1 MTREQMFRFPPLLES
16 HDALSGRLGETTP
29 DRERDRK
36 RWSDRLS
43 NRAGYWVVALALLT
57 NMAFSAVPTPLYVI
71 YQQRDHFS
79 AIGGTIVY
87 AVYAVG
93 VIASLFLAGH
103 VSDWM
108 GRRRILVIGLLVN
121 VLSALVF
128 LAAPSF
134 SGLIVARIISGFAVG
149 MTTATATAWMAE
161 LHATAHPGAN
171 SRRAQMV
178 AIAANLGGIGVGPL
192 VAGILAAFVP
202 APLVV
207 PYLVVG
213 GALLILTLL
222 VAAAPET
229 ATGINKG
236 TKWRPQR
243 IAVPAHAR
251 RQFFAA
257 TGAGF
262 ASFAVYGVFNSLV
275 PNFLVG
281 ALHESSHFVAGAVAF
296 AAFAAGALAQIL
308 LSRLGIPAM
317 MRVSVPVLFAGLV
330 LFTLGMW
337 LPSLAIF
344 VMGGVVTGAGAGL
357 VFRGSMVAAGNASPV
372 ESRGE
377 TLAGFFL
384 GAYVGLS
391 VPVIGLGI
399 ATTYAPARDVMLVFV
414 IAVAVMIVVTVRS
427 VVQHVVRADAA
438 IAEAAFDS
446 ASVTDSGQTNN

>member
-1 MTREQMFRFPPLLES
+1 M
-16 HDALSGRLGETTP
+16 
-29 DRERDRK
+29 
-36 RWSDRLS
+36 RLS
-43 NRAGYWVVALALLT
+43 HGAGYWVVALALLT

-108 GRRRILVIGLLVN
+108 GRRRILVAGLLVN
-121 VLSALVF
+121 VLSAFVF
-128 LAAPSF
+128 IAAPSF
-134 SGLIVARIISGFAVG
+134 TGLIIARIISGFAVG
-149 MTTATATAWMAE
+149 VTTATATAWMAE
-161 LHATAHPGAN
+161 LHAAAHPGAN

-178 AIAANLGGIGVGPL
+178 AIASNLGGIGVGPL

-207 PYLVVG
+207 PYVVVG
-213 GALLILTLL
+213 GVLVILTML
-222 VAAAPET
+222 VSIAPET
-229 ATGINKG
+229 ATGVNKG
-236 TKWRPQR
+236 TKWRPQH

-251 RQFFAA
+251 GQFFAA

-262 ASFAVYGVFNSLV
+262 TSFAVYGVFNSLV

-281 ALHESSHFVAGAVAF
+281 TLHQSSHFLAGAVAF
-296 AAFAAGALAQIL
+296 AAFAAGALAQIV
-308 LSRLGIPAM
+308 LSRLAIPAM
-317 MRVSVPVLFAGLV
+317 LRVSVPILFAGLT

-337 LPSLAIF
+337 MPNLAIF
-344 VMGGVVTGAGAGL
+344 VIGGIVTGAGAGL

-399 ATTYAPARDVMLVFV
+399 ATTYASARDVMLVFV
-414 IAVAVMIVVTVRS
+414 IAVAVMIVATVRS
-427 VVQHVVRADAA
+427 AVGHIVRADAA
-438 IAEAAFDS
+438 IAKAAS
-446 ASVTDSGQTNN
+446 ESTNVSESI

>member
-1 MTREQMFRFPPLLES
+1 MSSEQMSTVPPLSEDLKRPDGRVMPGRGGWANLLS
-16 HDALSGRLGETTP
+16 HS
-29 DRERDRK
+29 
-36 RWSDRLS
+36 
-43 NRAGYWVVALALLT
+43 AGYWVVALALLI

-79 AIGGTIVY
+79 NIGGTIVY

-108 GRRRILVIGLLVN
+108 GRRRVLVVGLLVN
-121 VLSALVF
+121 VLSAFVF
-128 LAAPSF
+128 IAAPSF
-134 SGLIVARIISGFAVG
+134 TGLIIARIISGFAVG
-149 MTTATATAWMAE
+149 MVTATATAWMAE
-161 LHATAHPGAN
+161 LHAAAHPGAN
-171 SRRAQMV
+171 TRRAQMV

-207 PYLVVG
+207 PYVVVG
-213 GALLILTLL
+213 GALLVLTFL
-222 VAAAPET
+222 VAISPET
-229 ATGINKG
+229 AKGINKA

-243 IAVPAHAR
+243 IVVPSHAR
-251 RQFFAA
+251 AQFFTA

-281 ALHESSHFVAGAVAF
+281 TLHESSHFIAGAVAF
-296 AAFAAGALAQIL
+296 AAFAAGALAQMA
-308 LSRLGIPAM
+308 LSRLSIPAM
-317 MRVSVPVLFAGLV
+317 LRVSVPVLLAGLT

-337 LPSLAIF
+337 MPSLAIF
-344 VMGGVVTGAGAGL
+344 VIGGVVTGAGAGL
-357 VFRGSMVAAGNASPV
+357 VFRGAMVAAGNASPP

-377 TLAGFFL
+377 TLSGFFL

-399 ATTYAPARDVMLVFV
+399 ATTYASARNVMLVFV
-414 IAVAVMIVVTVRS
+414 IAVAVMIVATVRS
-427 VVQHVVRADAA
+427 VVGHVVRADAA
-438 IAEAAFDS
+438 VAKAAFESNDLTDS
-446 ASVTDSGQTNN
+446 AQH

>member
-1 MTREQMFRFPPLLES
+1 MSSEQLSKVPPFSGDSYAPTRRMTKSAGRARGWTNLLS
-16 HDALSGRLGETTP
+16 HG
-29 DRERDRK
+29 
-36 RWSDRLS
+36 
-43 NRAGYWVVALALLT
+43 AGYWVVALALLT

-108 GRRRILVIGLLVN
+108 GRRRVLVVGLLVN
-121 VLSALVF
+121 VLSAFVF
-128 LAAPSF
+128 IAAPSF
-134 SGLIVARIISGFAVG
+134 TGLIIARIISGFAVG

-161 LHATAHPGAN
+161 LHAAAHPGAN

-178 AIAANLGGIGVGPL
+178 AIASNLGGIGVGPL

-207 PYLVVG
+207 PYVVVG
-213 GALLILTLL
+213 GVLVILTLL
-222 VAAAPET
+222 VGISPET

-236 TKWRPQR
+236 TKWRPQH

-251 RQFFAA
+251 AQFFAA

-281 ALHESSHFVAGAVAF
+281 TLHESSHFLAGAVAF
-296 AAFAAGALAQIL
+296 AAFAAGALAQMA
-308 LSRLGIPAM
+308 LSRLSIPAM
-317 MRVSVPVLFAGLV
+317 LRVSVPVLFAGLT

-337 LPSLAIF
+337 MPNLAIF
-344 VMGGVVTGAGAGL
+344 VIGGIVTGAGAGL
-357 VFRGSMVAAGNASPV
+357 VFRGSMVAAGNASPI

-399 ATTYAPARDVMLVFV
+399 ATTYASARDVMLVFV
-414 IAVAVMIVVTVRS
+414 IAVAVMIVATVRS
-427 VVQHVVRADAA
+427 VIGHVVRADAA
-438 IAEAAFDS
+438 IAKAAFESIDVS
-446 ASVTDSGQTNN
+446 DGAQH

>member
-1 MTREQMFRFPPLLES
+1 MSAEQLANVPPSSKDPL
-16 HDALSGRLGETTP
+16 DIASGRPSG
-29 DRERDRK
+29 RIA
-36 RWSDRLS
+36 SLS
-43 NRAGYWVVALALLT
+43 HGAGYWVVALALLT

-108 GRRRILVIGLLVN
+108 GRRRLLVVGLLIN
-121 VLSALVF
+121 VLSAFVF
-128 LAAPSF
+128 IAAPSF
-134 SGLIVARIISGFAVG
+134 TGLIIARIISGFAVG
-149 MTTATATAWMAE
+149 VTTATATAWMAE
-161 LHATAHPGAN
+161 LHAAAHPGAN
-171 SRRAQMV
+171 TRRAQMV
-178 AIAANLGGIGVGPL
+178 AIASNLGGIGVGPL

-207 PYLVVG
+207 PYVVVG
-213 GALLILTLL
+213 GALLVLTLL
-222 VAAAPET
+222 VAVAPET
-229 ATGINKG
+229 ATGINKA

-251 RQFFAA
+251 AQFFAA

-275 PNFLVG
+275 PSFLLG
-281 ALHESSHFVAGAVAF
+281 TLHESSHFLAGAVAF
-296 AAFAAGALAQIL
+296 AAFAAGALAQIF
-308 LSRLGIPAM
+308 LSRLAIPAM
-317 MRVSVPVLFAGLV
+317 LRVSVPVLFAGLT

-337 LPSLAIF
+337 MPNLAIF
-344 VMGGVVTGAGAGL
+344 VIGGIITGAGAGL

-399 ATTYAPARDVMLVFV
+399 ATTYASARNVMLVFV
-414 IAVAVMIVVTVRS
+414 IAVAAMVVVTVRS
-427 VVQHVVRADAA
+427 VVGHVVRADAA
-438 IAEAAFDS
+438 LAKAAFETADVS
-446 ASVTDSGQTNN
+446 DPQH

>member
-1 MTREQMFRFPPLLES
+1 MTNFPSFSLASTHSLGRPHTQRSRIGTTQRPRWTDRFGP
-16 HDALSGRLGETTP
+16 G
-29 DRERDRK
+29 
-36 RWSDRLS
+36 
-43 NRAGYWVVALALLT
+43 AGYWVIGAAFLL

-87 AVYAVG
+87 AVYAIG

-103 VSDWM
+103 ISDWV
-108 GRRRILVIGLLVN
+108 GRRRVLVVGLLVN
-121 VLSALVF
+121 VLSAVVF
-128 LAAPSF
+128 IFAPSF
-134 SGLIVARIISGFAVG
+134 AGLIVARIISGFAVG
-149 MTTATATAWMAE
+149 MVTATATAWMAE
-161 LHATAHPGAN
+161 LHAAAHPGGP

-192 VAGILAAFVP
+192 VAGLLAAFVP

-213 GALLILTLL
+213 GALAILTLL
-222 VAAAPET
+222 VATVPET
-229 ATGINKG
+229 AKGVGQG
-236 TKWRPQR
+236 TKWRPQH
-243 IAVPAHAR
+243 ILVPAHTRA
-251 RQFFAA
+251 QFFAA

-281 ALHESSHFVAGAVAF
+281 TLNDSSHFVAGVIAF
-296 AAFAAGALAQIL
+296 AAFAAGALAQIA
-308 LSRLGIPAM
+308 LSRLALPSM
-317 MRVSVPVLFAGLV
+317 LRTSVPVLFVGLV

-337 LPSLAIF
+337 MPSLAIF
-344 VMGGVVTGAGAGL
+344 VLGGVITGGGAGL
-357 VFRGSMVAAGNASPV
+357 VFRGAMVAAGNSAPV

-391 VPVIGLGI
+391 LPVVGLGI
-399 ATTYAPARDVMLVFV
+399 ATTYEPTRNVMLIFV
-414 IAVAVMIVVTVRS
+414 IAVMVMVVFTVRS
-427 VVQHVVRADAA
+427 VVTRLAKVH
-438 IAEAAFDS
+438 S
-446 ASVTDSGQTNN
+446 ATPAPRDDVAPLASTGN

>member
-1 MTREQMFRFPPLLES
+1 MFKVPPFLRSPYASDARFTGP
-16 HDALSGRLGETTP
+16 AP
-29 DRERDRK
+29 DHAWGRER
-36 RWSDRLS
+36 WADRLS
-43 NRAGYWVVALALLT
+43 NRAGYWVVALALLI

-79 AIGGTIVY
+79 AIGGTVVY

-108 GRRRILVIGLLVN
+108 GRRRVLVVGLLVN

-128 LAAPSF
+128 LVAPSF
-134 SGLIVARIISGFAVG
+134 AGLIIARIISGFAVG
-149 MTTATATAWMAE
+149 MVTATATAWMAE
-161 LHATAHPGAN
+161 LYAAAHPEGN
-171 SRRAQMV
+171 TRRAQMV

-192 VAGILAAFVP
+192 VAGVLAAFVP

-213 GALLILTLL
+213 GALVILTVL

-229 ATGINKG
+229 SKGMNQG
-236 TKWRPQR
+236 TKWRPQH
-243 IAVPAHAR
+243 IAVPSHAR
-251 RQFFAA
+251 GQFFAA

-275 PNFLVG
+275 PSFLVET
-281 ALHESSHFVAGAVAF
+281 LHESSHFVAGVVAF
-296 AAFAAGALAQIL
+296 AAFAAGALAQIA
-308 LSRLGIPAM
+308 LSRLSIPSM
-317 MRVSVPVLFAGLV
+317 LRVSVPVLFVGLV

-337 LPSLAIF
+337 MPSLAVF
-344 VMGGVVTGAGAGL
+344 VIGGVVTGAGAGL
-357 VFRGSMVAAGNASPV
+357 VFRGAMVAAGNASPV

-399 ATTYAPARDVMLVFV
+399 ATTYAPARNVMLVFV
-414 IAVAVMIVVTVRS
+414 IAVAVMIVATVRS
-427 VVQHVVRADAA
+427 VVSHVVRADAA
-438 IAEAAFDS
+438 IAKSAFES
-446 ASVTDSGQTNN
+446 ATVVNDELH

>member
-1 MTREQMFRFPPLLES
+1 MFKFPPFS
-16 HDALSGRLGETTP
+16 QSPYALDGRFTDPAP
-29 DRERDRK
+29 DRAWGRER
-36 RWSDRLS
+36 WAERLS
-43 NRAGYWVVALALLT
+43 ARAGYWVVALALLV

-108 GRRRILVIGLLVN
+108 GRRRVLVAGLLVN

-128 LAAPSF
+128 LVAPSF
-134 SGLIVARIISGFAVG
+134 AGLIIARIISGFAVG
-149 MTTATATAWMAE
+149 MVTATATAWMAE
-161 LHATAHPGAN
+161 LRAAAHPGEN
-171 SRRAQMV
+171 TRRAQMV

-213 GALLILTLL
+213 GALVILTVL

-229 ATGINKG
+229 STGMNKG
-236 TKWRPQR
+236 TKWRPQH
-243 IAVPAHAR
+243 IAVPSHAR
-251 RQFFAA
+251 GQFFAA

-262 ASFAVYGVFNSLV
+262 AAFAVYGVFNSLV
-275 PNFLVG
+275 PAFLVG
-281 ALHESSHFVAGAVAF
+281 TLHESSHFIAGVVAF
-296 AAFAAGALAQIL
+296 AAFAAGALAQIA
-308 LSRLGIPAM
+308 LSRLSIPSM
-317 MRVSVPVLFAGLV
+317 LRVSVPVLFAGLV

-344 VMGGVVTGAGAGL
+344 VIGGVVTGAGAGL
-357 VFRGSMVAAGNASPV
+357 VFRGAMVAAGNASPL

-399 ATTYAPARDVMLVFV
+399 ATTYAPARNVMLVFV
-414 IAVAVMIVVTVRS
+414 IAVAAMIVATVRS
-427 VVQHVVRADAA
+427 VVKHVVRADAA
-438 IAEAAFDS
+438 IAKAAFDS
-446 ASVTDSGQTNN
+446 EAVVNGAQH

>member
-1 MTREQMFRFPPLLES
+1 MSSEQLSQVSSLSQSPHSLHGRFTS
-16 HDALSGRLGETTP
+16 SAP
-29 DRERDRK
+29 DRAGVRG
-36 RWSDRLS
+36 RWANRLS
-43 NRAGYWVVALALLT
+43 HGAGYWVVALALLT

-79 AIGGTIVY
+79 NIGGTVVY

-108 GRRRILVIGLLVN
+108 GRRRLLVFGLLVN
-121 VLSALVF
+121 VLSAFVF
-128 LAAPSF
+128 IAAPSF
-134 SGLIVARIISGFAVG
+134 TGLIIARIISGFAVG
-149 MTTATATAWMAE
+149 VTTATATAWMAE
-161 LHATAHPGAN
+161 LHAAAHPGAN
-171 SRRAQMV
+171 TRRAQMV

-207 PYLVVG
+207 PYVVVG
-213 GALLILTLL
+213 GALVILTLL

-229 ATGINKG
+229 ASGINKG

-251 RQFFAA
+251 AQFFAA

-281 ALHESSHFVAGAVAF
+281 TLHESSHFIAGAVAF
-296 AAFAAGALAQIL
+296 AAFAAGALAQMA
-308 LSRLGIPAM
+308 LSRLSIPSM
-317 MRVSVPVLFAGLV
+317 LRVSVPVLFAGLT

-337 LPSLAIF
+337 MPSLAIF
-344 VMGGVVTGAGAGL
+344 VIGGVVTGAGAGL
-357 VFRGSMVAAGNASPV
+357 VFRGAMVAAGNASPI
-372 ESRGE
+372 ETRGE

-399 ATTYAPARDVMLVFV
+399 ATTYASTKDVMLVFV
-414 IAVAVMIVVTVRS
+414 VAVAVMIVATVRS
-427 VVQHVVRADAA
+427 VVGHVVRADAA
-438 IAEAAFDS
+438 IAKAAFE
-446 ASVTDSGQTNN
+446 TNNVGDLN

>member
-1 MTREQMFRFPPLLES
+1 MSQEQLFKFPPFS
-16 HDALSGRLGETTP
+16 QPHNALVGRFADPSPHEAWG
-29 DRERDRK
+29 RER
-36 RWSDRLS
+36 WVDRLS
-43 NRAGYWVVALALLT
+43 YGAGYWVVALALLT
-57 NMAFSAVPTPLYVI
+57 NMAFSAVPTPLYVL

-108 GRRRILVIGLLVN
+108 GRRRVLVVGLLVN

-134 SGLIVARIISGFAVG
+134 AGLIIARIISGFAVG
-149 MTTATATAWMAE
+149 ITTATATVWMAE
-161 LHATAHPGAN
+161 LHAAAHPGAN

-202 APLVV
+202 APLAV

-213 GALLILTLL
+213 GALVILTFL
-222 VAAAPET
+222 VAGAPET
-229 ATGINKG
+229 ASGINKG
-236 TKWRPQR
+236 TKWHAQR
-243 IAVPAHAR
+243 IAVPSHAR
-251 RQFFAA
+251 AQFFAA

-281 ALHESSHFVAGAVAF
+281 TLHESSHFIAGAVAF

-308 LSRLGIPAM
+308 LSRLAIPAM
-317 MRVSVPVLFAGLV
+317 LRVSVPVLFGGLL

-337 LPSLAIF
+337 IPSLAIF
-344 VMGGVVTGAGAGL
+344 VIGGVVTGAGAGL
-357 VFRGSMVAAGNASPV
+357 VFRGSMVAAGNASSI

-414 IAVAVMIVVTVRS
+414 IAVAVMILATVRS
-427 VVQHVVRADAA
+427 VVGHVVRADAA
-438 IAEAAFDS
+438 IAKAAFDS
-446 ASVTDSGQTNN
+446 VEAVSGTQR

>member
-1 MTREQMFRFPPLLES
+1 MFKFPPLS
-16 HDALSGRLGETTP
+16 RSSFAHDERFTPSGVERSSGRML
-29 DRERDRK
+29 
-36 RWSDRLS
+36 WANQLS
-43 NRAGYWVVALALLT
+43 HSAGYWVVALALLT

-108 GRRRILVIGLLVN
+108 GRRRVLVVGLLIN

-134 SGLIVARIISGFAVG
+134 DGLIIARIISGFAVG
-149 MTTATATAWMAE
+149 VTTATATAWMAE
-161 LHATAHPGAN
+161 LHAAAHPGGNA
-171 SRRAQMV
+171 RRSQMV

-229 ATGINKG
+229 AANINKA
-236 TKWRPQR
+236 TPWRAQR

-251 RQFFAA
+251 AQFFAA

-262 ASFAVYGVFNSLV
+262 AAFAVYGVFNSLV
-275 PNFLVG
+275 PSFLLG
-281 ALHESSHFVAGAVAF
+281 TLNESSHFIAGAVAF
-296 AAFAAGALAQIL
+296 AAFAAGALAQIA
-308 LSRLGIPAM
+308 LSRLTLPSMLRI
-317 MRVSVPVLFAGLV
+317 SVPVLFAGLV

-337 LPSLAIF
+337 IPSLAIF
-344 VMGGVVTGAGAGL
+344 VIGGVVTGAGAGL
-357 VFRGSMVAAGNASPV
+357 LFRGAMVAAADASPV

-391 VPVIGLGI
+391 LPVIGLGI
-399 ATTYAPARDVMLVFV
+399 ATTYAPARNVMLVFV
-414 IAVAVMIVVTVRS
+414 IAVAVMVVATVRS
-427 VVQHVVRADAA
+427 VVGHLVRGDAA
-438 IAEAAFDS
+438 IVEATFES
-446 ASVTDSGQTNN
+446 STPS